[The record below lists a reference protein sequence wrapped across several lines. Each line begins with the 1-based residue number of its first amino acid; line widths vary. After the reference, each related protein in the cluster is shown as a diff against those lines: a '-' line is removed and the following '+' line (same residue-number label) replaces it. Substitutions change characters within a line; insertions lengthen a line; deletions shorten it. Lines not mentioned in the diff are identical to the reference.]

1 VLVQEVAYESLL
13 KTRRRELH
21 RAIAQVLVEKF
32 PAVAE
37 AQPELLAQHWTAA
50 GDAEAAVAAWQRAG
64 DRAKEWSA
72 YAQAADHYTKAIEM
86 LGALPE
92 VAERAQRELPLRLA
106 LGYVLQITK
115 GYASREA
122 AETFT
127 RARALGEQMTD
138 TRRVFYLLQALFA
151 TTLSQGEVRAAQEL
165 ADQLLY
171 VAERDGTPAML
182 TWAHWAQ
189 AATRYARGEPA
200 TALTHAERALSHYR
214 MEDHRR
220 TLMDP
225 GLIALGTAGQAAWQ
239 LGFPGQALRR
249 ARELLDLGQRLT
261 GLVHV
266 AVSLE
271 WAAMIEAQVGEL
283 DRALEHAERGR
294 QLIAEQQLPYHSA
307 WGDVIAGR
315 LYALRGRYAEGIARL
330 HDGLRV
336 AAATGTRL
344 ARGLFLGYLAEAQ
357 LVAGVVADG
366 LATIEDAL
374 AAVPDEQMHLPELL
388 RLRGELRAAA
398 GANAAAVEESYRE
411 AMALARRLGAKMQ
424 ELRATSSLGRF
435 LRTHG
440 RAAEARELL
449 APIYASFTEGFDTRD
464 LIEAKALLEE
474 LG

>member
-1 VLVQEVAYESLL
+1 
-13 KTRRRELH
+13 
-21 RAIAQVLVEKF
+21 
-32 PAVAE
+32 
-37 AQPELLAQHWTAA
+37 
-50 GDAEAAVAAWQRAG
+50 
-64 DRAKEWSA
+64 
-72 YAQAADHYTKAIEM
+72 M
-86 LGALPE
+86 
-92 VAERAQRELPLRLA
+92 
-106 LGYVLQITK
+106 
-115 GYASREA
+115 
-122 AETFT
+122 
-127 RARALGEQMTD
+127 
-138 TRRVFYLLQALFA
+138 
-151 TTLSQGEVRAAQEL
+151 
-165 ADQLLY
+165 
-171 VAERDGTPAML
+171 
-182 TWAHWAQ
+182 
-189 AATRYARGEPA
+189 
-200 TALTHAERALSHYR
+200 
-214 MEDHRR
+214 
-220 TLMDP
+220 
-225 GLIALGTAGQAAWQ
+225 
-239 LGFPGQALRR
+239 
-249 ARELLDLGQRLT
+249 
-261 GLVHV
+261 
-266 AVSLE
+266 
-271 WAAMIEAQVGEL
+271 
-283 DRALEHAERGR
+283 
-294 QLIAEQQLPYHSA
+294 
-307 WGDVIAGR
+307 IAGR

-398 GANAAAVEESYRE
+398 GADAAAVEESYRE